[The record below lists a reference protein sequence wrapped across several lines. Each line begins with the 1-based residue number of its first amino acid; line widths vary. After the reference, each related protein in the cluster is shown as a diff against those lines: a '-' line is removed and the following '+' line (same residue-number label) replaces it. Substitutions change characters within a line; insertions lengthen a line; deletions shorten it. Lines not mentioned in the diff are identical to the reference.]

1 MTGWSTPKVDGN
13 HDSTASYSLQKL
25 SIIVLILAPIV
36 RDREPLR
43 CTMQNGGENT
53 KKVIIIGD
61 GFVGK
66 TCFVAKVTE
75 GEFINN
81 YHCTIGGE
89 YNWR

>member
-1 MTGWSTPKVDGN
+1 
-13 HDSTASYSLQKL
+13 
-25 SIIVLILAPIV
+25 
-36 RDREPLR
+36 
-43 CTMQNGGENT
+43 MQNGGENT

-75 GEFINN
+75 GKFINN

-89 YNWR
+89 HLVLNWR